1 MQYSVHRKCPC
12 RICRRFFR
20 AHPRLGKRQKTC
32 GRPACKRA
40 WNQKLCAD
48 RRKREREREREDR
61 LRDRLQDV
69 PNESLGAEP
78 LNALNYEALRHA
90 IPLEHRVVLE
100 EIARVLMEWARH
112 SLPRQLAVQQSNF
125 GRLLPGRARH
135 SIRSQPTERTGISD
149 RLLAVSARHSMARPC
164 TGG

>member
-1 MQYSVHRKCPC
+1 MQYRVHRKRPC

-20 AHPRLGKRQKTC
+20 ANPRLGMRQKTC
-32 GRPACKRA
+32 GRPACKQA
-40 WNQKLCAD
+40 WNRKLCAA

-69 PNESLGAEP
+69 PRESCGAEP
-78 LNALNYEALRHA
+78 MNALNNEALRHA
-90 IPLEHRVVLE
+90 IPLEYRVVLE

-125 GRLLPGRARH
+125 DRLLPGRARH
-135 SIRSQPTERTGISD
+135 SIRPQPTERQGKSD
-149 RLLAVSARHSMARPC
+149 RLLPDPARHSMARPC